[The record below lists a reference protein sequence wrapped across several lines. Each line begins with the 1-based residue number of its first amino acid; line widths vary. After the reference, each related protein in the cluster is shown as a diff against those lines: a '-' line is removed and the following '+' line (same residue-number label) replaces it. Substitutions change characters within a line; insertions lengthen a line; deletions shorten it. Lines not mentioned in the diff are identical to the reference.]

1 VELFRRIAARY
12 GRADPFKVDAVLAAL
27 FVAAMVAEAALID
40 AQGQSRVATA
50 IAGSLALVPLAWRRR
65 NPLFAIAA
73 FALIG
78 FPQAWIG
85 SFFFGSSPTTPFVA
99 SLLLA
104 WCAGR
109 YLERERAWF
118 AIAVLMAGVSGG
130 LLAASNLGA
139 NDVPWIFILF
149 TPPFMAGRA
158 IRSRVLLRNELRAK
172 ADRLEAER
180 EQRALDAVED
190 ERARIASELQ
200 AVVANGVSAM
210 VLQAE
215 AVPRVLAGGHTA
227 RAAEAFE
234 TIEATGRD
242 ALAEMRR
249 LLGVLRRDG
258 QAPELAPQPGLG
270 RLDALLERAREA
282 GPEVVLTFEGDRRPL
297 AAGVDLAAYRVVQE
311 ALEMAAAAGA
321 AKASVTIR
329 YRARDVEL
337 EVRDDRLVLGDP
349 DGPAPALRERVR
361 LYGGYVRGGRHE
373 DGGYL
378 LEARLPAAAPAG
390 AAALAGG
397 SS

>member
-1 VELFRRIAARY
+1 MYVELFRRIAARY

-27 FVAAMVAEAALID
+27 FVAAMVVEAAFID
-40 AQGQSRVATA
+40 AHGQSRIATA

-109 YLERERAWF
+109 YLERERAGF
-118 AIAVLMAGVSGG
+118 AIAVLMAGVAGG

-149 TPPFMAGRA
+149 TPAFMAGRA

-190 ERARIASELQ
+190 ERARIAGELQ

-210 VLQAE
+210 
-215 AVPRVLAGGHTA
+215 
-227 RAAEAFE
+227 
-234 TIEATGRD
+234 D
-242 ALAEMRR
+242 
-249 LLGVLRRDG
+249 
-258 QAPELAPQPGLG
+258 
-270 RLDALLERAREA
+270 
-282 GPEVVLTFEGDRRPL
+282 
-297 AAGVDLAAYRVVQE
+297 
-311 ALEMAAAAGA
+311 
-321 AKASVTIR
+321 
-329 YRARDVEL
+329 
-337 EVRDDRLVLGDP
+337 
-349 DGPAPALRERVR
+349 
-361 LYGGYVRGGRHE
+361 
-373 DGGYL
+373 
-378 LEARLPAAAPAG
+378 
-390 AAALAGG
+390 
-397 SS
+397 